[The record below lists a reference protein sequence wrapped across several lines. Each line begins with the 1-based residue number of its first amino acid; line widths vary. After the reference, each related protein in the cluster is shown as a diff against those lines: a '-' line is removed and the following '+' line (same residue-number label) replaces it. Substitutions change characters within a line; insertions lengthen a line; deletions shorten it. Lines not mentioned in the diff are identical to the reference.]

1 MWFNLRCVISV
12 RRLGCFRI
20 KGKLGTVCGFKKVK
34 HSLSK
39 FPDTIFSEKSTFYFH
54 SGNVTETRFL
64 ICWFQNSSGFVSR
77 GVMSTKRQNVT
88 VKRKFTAK
96 SDFRLPVFCFLS
108 GTTRRTRSGRMWWW
122 TLKWNQKLWKVHLLI
137 IGQVWQKASSGS
149 PGHRICWVLL
159 PWSCNLRKRPFSQRF
174 NEFLPITWS

>member
-1 MWFNLRCVISV
+1 MIQCKVILNRKFSYYLWCVISV

-20 KGKLGTVCGFKKVK
+20 KGKLGTVYGFKKVK
-34 HSLSK
+34 QFLSK

-96 SDFRLPVFCFLS
+96 SDFRLPVSCLLS
-108 GTTRRTRSGRMWWW
+108 GTTRRTRLGRMWWW
-122 TLKWNQKLWKVHLLI
+122 TLKWLSKSERVGKLSK
-137 IGQVWQKASSGS
+137 S
-149 PGHRICWVLL
+149 PCFQCQDH
-159 PWSCNLRKRPFSQRF
+159 
-174 NEFLPITWS
+174 